1 MRKEQNIATKIKKI
15 LQRKEYTFERENK
28 NKKYAFERRN
38 NDTVTTTEFSIILYQ
53 VYFLFEMEFVN

>member
-15 LQRKEYTFERENK
+15 LQRKEYLKEKIKIK
-28 NKKYAFERRN
+28 NMLLKEE
-38 NDTVTTTEFSIILYQ
+38 TMTLVTTEFYIILYQ